1 MRKLKITKQTPEVLT
16 EDVYLHLRPKA
27 LHAWGNDLGGLTV
40 VKLAK
45 STDALVDPGDFIVKV
60 TVSAPSSF
68 FADAM
73 PSARIELEPGMVVPV
88 MVEQIEEEAD

>member
-1 MRKLKITKQTPEVLT
+1 MRKLKVTKNTPDVLT

-27 LHAWGNDLGGLTV
+27 LYAWGNDVGGLTV
-40 VKLAK
+40 VKIAK
-45 STDALVDPGDFIVKV
+45 STDALVEPGDFIVKV
-60 TVSAPSSF
+60 AVSVPGSF

-88 MVEQIEEEAD
+88 MVEQIEEQD